1 MAQTVVIIIRVLLG
15 LALGYFGLAAIGI
28 GLAAPANRE
37 FPTQGL
43 ILGMFIGVVGGS
55 ASLFGAWRLL
65 STTLRMPP
73 QSTN

>member
-65 STTLRMPP
+65 STTLRLPSQP
-73 QSTN
+73 SN

>member
-43 ILGMFIGVVGGS
+43 ILGMVIGVVGGS

-65 STTLRMPP
+65 STTLRLPP
-73 QSTN
+73 QPSN